1 MEVRLQFANDIID
14 DIIDS
19 ADNPLTV
26 GPYNITRTHLNKQ
39 SSNF

>member
-1 MEVRLQFANDIID
+1 MCRESMEVRLQFANDIID

-26 GPYNITRTHLNKQ
+26 GP
-39 SSNF
+39 

>member
-26 GPYNITRTHLNKQ
+26 GPYI
-39 SSNF
+39 